1 MTQSKQ
7 IKNLLVSRKKKSNQ
21 FNLLMKDLKQ
31 LNKESSNT
39 ETDINSHFFIQMY
52 RRIVPIKTLFVPFIL
67 IKRPDKKKKN
77 QQKNLTL
84 PAEITVI
91 SIYIYLTPHSSS
103 GICTMDELNEL
114 GSGQISRFYSDWKR
128 TRKTRQCDR
137 RIGERTTFQYTLYA
151 VEGFAEKG

>member
-1 MTQSKQ
+1 M
-7 IKNLLVSRKKKSNQ
+7 LVRGKKKSNQ
-21 FNLLMKDLKQ
+21 FNLLKQ

-52 RRIVPIKTLFVPFIL
+52 RGIAPIKTLFVPFIL

-91 SIYIYLTPHSSS
+91 SIYIYLTHRSSS
-103 GICTMDELNEL
+103 GICTMDELNVL
-114 GSGQISRFYSDWKR
+114 GSGQISRFIV
-128 TRKTRQCDR
+128 
-137 RIGERTTFQYTLYA
+137 IGNGRGKHDNA
-151 VEGFAEKG
+151 IDG